1 MLQGFPGGTN
11 GKESAC
17 QYRRY
22 KIGKFVPWVR
32 KIPCSIKW
40 HPTPQFLPG
49 KFHGQRSLAAEQ
61 LSTLALCYTVKVKV
75 TQLCLFATPRTIDSM
90 NSPGQNTGVA
100 SHSLFQWIFPTQG
113 LNPGLPHCWR
123 ILCQVSHQ
131 GSVLNSRSLLIIY
144 FVCSNV
150 YMSIPLSQLI
160 PPSLPAANCKFV
172 FYISVSYFVN
182 KFICTL
188 FLDSTYKRYHM
199 ILVFLCLT

>member
-1 MLQGFPGGTN
+1 MAPHSTIH
-11 GKESAC
+11 A
-17 QYRRY
+17 
-22 KIGKFVPWVR
+22 W
-32 KIPCSIKW
+32 KIPWAEK
-40 HPTPQFLPG
+40 PG
-49 KFHGQRSLAAEQ
+49 SWATEQ
-61 LSTLALCYTVKVKV
+61 LSTLALCYMVNVKA
-75 TQLCLFATPRTIDSM
+75 TQSCLFATPGTIDSM

-100 SHSLFQWIFPTQG
+100 SHSLFQRIFPTQG

-131 GSVLNSRSLLIIY
+131 GSELNSRSLLIIY

-150 YMSIPLSQLI
+150 RMPIPLSQLI
-160 PPSLPAANCKFV
+160 PPSLPAANRKFV

-188 FLDSTYKRYHM
+188 FLESTCKQYRM